1 MEKLK
6 LNLDEIKVES
16 FETIQPG
23 SKQGTVLGQQTGTN
37 VCVTCGYTHCDEYT
51 CGDATCAGGT
61 CDGGNTCYCTI
72 DDPGCP
78 TVAATCYNS
87 CGCPTA
93 SCPKDTYCVYECMI

>member
-16 FETIQPG
+16 FATNF
-23 SKQGTVLGQQTGTN
+23 SKQKFGTILGN
-37 VCVTCGYTHCDEYT
+37 VTATEFVTCGYTHCDEYT
-51 CGDATCAGGT
+51 CGDPTCAGGT

-78 TVAATCYNS
+78 TVGDATCVTCNAPT
-87 CGCPTA
+87 CGGYTC
-93 SCPKDTYCVYECMI
+93 KHVYECMV